1 MKCKFCSKETRNE
14 YEVCEECEKTLT
26 AAINKNRRKMVKTKI
41 ANQNRGIT
49 SLVCA
54 IIAMTQPFGLIPS
67 FVCGI
72 VAIVFANYSKNTAGA
87 SLGKVG
93 KTVGICSL
101 VSNVIVAFMT
111 IISLVMYVMIAAL
124 VIICVVALYNLGF
137 LFQ

>member
-26 AAINKNRRKMVKTKI
+26 VAINKNRRKMVKSKI

-54 IIAMTQPFGLIPS
+54 IIAMTQPFGFFPS

-72 VAIVFANYSKNTAGA
+72 VAIVFANYAKNTAGS

-93 KTVGICSL
+93 KTVGIVSL
-101 VSNVIVAFMT
+101 VSNVIFAFMT
-111 IISLVMYVMIAAL
+111 ICKITFFVTIATLAILCYVAL
-124 VIICVVALYNLGF
+124 VKMGIF
-137 LFQ
+137 

>member
-26 AAINKNRRKMVKTKI
+26 VAINKNRRKMVKTKI

-54 IIAMTQPFGLIPS
+54 IIAMTQPFGFVPS
-67 FVCGI
+67 FICGI

-87 SLGKVG
+87 TLGKVG
-93 KTVGICSL
+93 KTLGIVSL
-101 VSNVIVAFMT
+101 VANVIFAIM
-111 IISLVMYVMIAAL
+111 SLVKIIVNTAMVIL
-124 VIICVVALYNLGF
+124 VILCVIAIKRYNIL
-137 LFQ
+137 

>member
-26 AAINKNRRKMVKTKI
+26 VAINKNRRKMVKTKI

-54 IIAMTQPFGLIPS
+54 IIAMTQPFGFVSS
-67 FVCGI
+67 FICGI

-87 SLGKVG
+87 TLGKVG
-93 KTVGICSL
+93 KTLGIVSL
-101 VSNVIVAFMT
+101 VANVIFAIMSLIK
-111 IISLVMYVMIAAL
+111 IIVNTAMVIL
-124 VIICVVALYNLGF
+124 VILCVIAIKRYNIL
-137 LFQ
+137 